1 MPVTPYSGTF
11 GRAELKHLL
20 QRCMFGATNADLAHF
35 QGQSLGQVVDTLLT
49 LNTVQTPPLKN
60 YWTLN
65 GSTPDPNQVDP
76 NVPFGTTWVNTP
88 HVTSF
93 VVNANVYRMYSF
105 MSWRTGLMINQERS
119 LLEKLVLFWY
129 NHMPIQVSVV
139 FNGLLHY
146 GYDQLLRNH
155 ALGNFRQMM
164 YAVTTDPCMLEA
176 LNGRLNTAAAP
187 DENYARELMELYT
200 LGEGSGYTES
210 DVQAAARV
218 LTGWTTREMLGNTP
232 ILPETYF
239 VPENHTTTNK
249 QFSGFFNNTVIQ
261 GQSGPN
267 AGTTELN
274 ALLDMIFAKE
284 EVSLFI
290 CRELYRFFVH
300 GQISPQVE
308 NEVIVPLA
316 ELFRNNANAPDQ
328 MEIVLRAL
336 LTSADFFNVDNRA
349 CMMMGPADLIIG
361 MIRKL
366 KYTQPSESTQ
376 IEARYKMFLDA
387 YYICVNCGQNLFDPP
402 NVAGWPAYFQGPQYD
417 ELWLDTAN
425 YAARNFAVQG
435 LIGQS
440 FTTGND
446 YYQAASRNVQSAPRM
461 MDILAEFSDP
471 TDPNAVVAEAAD
483 MLYSIPIS
491 QAVRNNLK
499 TNRLLLGQSSDTY
512 WSDAYEIYA
521 ADPNTTNQTAQMV
534 PNLFKFMLLDM
545 AKAAETQ
552 MY

>member
-20 QRCMFGATNADLAHF
+20 QRCMFGATNADLVHF
-35 QGQSLGQVVDTLLT
+35 QGQSLAQVVETLLT

-60 YWTLN
+60 YWLLN
-65 GSTPDPNQVDP
+65 GGTPDPNQVDP

-164 YAVTTDPCMLEA
+164 YAVTVDPCMLEA

-200 LGEGSGYTES
+200 LGEGSGYTEG

-218 LTGWTTREMLGNTP
+218 LTGWTTREMNGNTP

-239 VPENHTTTNK
+239 VPENHTTANK
-249 QFSGFFNNTVIQ
+249 QFSAFFNNTVIQ
-261 GQSGPN
+261 GQSGAN
-267 AGTTELN
+267 AGVTELN
-274 ALLDMIFAKE
+274 AMLDMIFAKS

-308 NEVIVPLA
+308 AEVIVPLA
-316 ELFRNNANAPDQ
+316 ELFRNHANAPDQ
-328 MEIVLRAL
+328 MKIVLRAL
-336 LTSADFFNVDNRA
+336 LTSADFFSADNRA
-349 CMMMGPADLIIG
+349 CMMMSPADLIIG
-361 MIRKL
+361 SIRKL

-376 IEARYKMFLDA
+376 IEARYKMFLEA
-387 YYICVNCGQNLFDPP
+387 YYTCVNCGQNLFDPP

-425 YAARNFAVQG
+425 YAARNFALQG

-440 FTTGND
+440 FSTGND
-446 YYQAASRNVQSAPRM
+446 HFQAASRNLQSSPNM
-461 MDILAEFSDP
+461 MAILAEFSDP
-471 TDPNAVVAEAAD
+471 TDPNVVVAEAAD

-499 TNRLLLGQSSDTY
+499 TNRLLLGQSSDIY
-512 WSDAYEIYA
+512 WTDAYELYV